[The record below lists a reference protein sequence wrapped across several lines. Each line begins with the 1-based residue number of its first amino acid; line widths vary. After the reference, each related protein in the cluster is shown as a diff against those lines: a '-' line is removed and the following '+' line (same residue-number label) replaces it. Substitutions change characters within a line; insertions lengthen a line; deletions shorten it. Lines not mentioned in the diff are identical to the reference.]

1 MRTRSPVRVAMTC
14 QRMPR
19 WQKWAPRLA
28 SSGSWRTSTLGSSS
42 PSRMTTLG
50 KLRAAFPASS
60 PSDRR
65 SRLRSSWLFTSYLW
79 KKKKQEP
86 CPSAKPLL
94 QVYVRG
100 GLLISG
106 TRCPYRH
113 DLPRGH
119 GVALRCR
126 SLARIFHQL
135 SAAAGDAPAHS
146 GSRRNGSLPSSFSRL
161 GVLDVL
167 RSTAPRPSGR
177 KPRYARHLAAL
188 ATEPGEICG

>member
-65 SRLRSSWLFTSYLW
+65 RRLRSSWLFTSYLW

-94 QVYVRG
+94 QVNVRG

-135 SAAAGDAPAHS
+135 AGESGVQEPQPMPPVTITPIESATTERYRSENPLVVIAYRS
-146 GSRRNGSLPSSFSRL
+146 GTRDRRGRICGHQNR
-161 GVLDVL
+161 L
-167 RSTAPRPSGR
+167 RS
-177 KPRYARHLAAL
+177 
-188 ATEPGEICG
+188 